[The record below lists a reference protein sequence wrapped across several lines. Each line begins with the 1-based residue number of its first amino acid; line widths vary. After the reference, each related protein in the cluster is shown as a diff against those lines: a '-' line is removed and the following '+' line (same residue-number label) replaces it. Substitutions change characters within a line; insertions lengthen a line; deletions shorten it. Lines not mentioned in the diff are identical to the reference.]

1 MKEQIEAIKQKSISE
16 ITNAKDLKELND
28 LRVQYLGKK
37 GELTSVLRGMG
48 ALSAE
53 ERPIIGSLVNEV
65 KDELESLISNKEE
78 AFKVEE
84 LNKKLESETIDIT
97 LPSKKIKR
105 GSKHPFICFYG
116 I

>member
-16 ITNAKDLKELND
+16 IANAKDLKELND

-65 KDELESLISNKEE
+65 KDELERLISEKEE
-78 AFKVEE
+78 AFKQEE
-84 LNKKLESETIDIT
+84 LNKKL
-97 LPSKKIKR
+97 
-105 GSKHPFICFYG
+105 
-116 I
+116 